1 MGTQMTMAAKVQ
13 DYVQYRRSLGYQLKA
28 AGTEL
33 KRFARYADSIGH
45 RGALTVDLALNWAR
59 AATSSTGLY
68 QARRLEMVRGLARY
82 LKALEPA
89 TQIPPCGLLGRAH
102 HRVQPYI
109 YTEEQ
114 IANLI
119 QAARELTPA
128 ANLRPHT
135 YATLVGLLA
144 ATGLRVG
151 EALQLGR
158 EDLDRDRHL
167 LIVRQG
173 KFHKSRL
180 VPLHPSTTDAL
191 VKYCE
196 LRDDHEAR
204 LTTPRLLVSAQ
215 GRALLP
221 SVVHY
226 TFGTLRD
233 RLTWDRGRRP
243 PRLYDLRH
251 TFACRRILAWYR
263 SGVDVNHAI
272 SHLSTYLGHAKVSDT
287 YWYLSGIPE
296 LLTIVGDRFERYAC
310 PAAGEGR

>member
-1 MGTQMTMAAKVQ
+1 MGAPMTMAAKVE
-13 DYVQYRRSLGYQLKA
+13 DYVQYRRGLGYQLKT

-45 RGALTVDLALNWAR
+45 QGALTVELALRWAR
-59 AATSSTGLY
+59 AATNSTSLY

-82 LKALEPA
+82 LKALQPA
-89 TQIPPCGLLGRAH
+89 TQIPPRGLLGRAH
-102 HRVQPYI
+102 RRVQPYI

-119 QAARELTPA
+119 QAARELNPSA
-128 ANLRPHT
+128 SLRPHT
-135 YATLVGLLA
+135 YATLLGLLA

-158 EDLDRDRHL
+158 EDLDHDGHL

-173 KFHKSRL
+173 KFHKSRV

-191 VKYCE
+191 VKYCA
-196 LRDDHEAR
+196 LRDGHAAH
-204 LTTPRLLVSAQ
+204 LTTSRLLVSAQ

-226 TFGTLRD
+226 TFRTLRD
-233 RLTWDRGRRP
+233 RLVWDKGRRP

-251 TFACRRILAWYR
+251 TFVCRRILAWYR

-272 SHLSTYLGHAKVSDT
+272 SHLSTYVGHVKVSDT

-296 LLTIVGDRFERYAC
+296 LLRVVGDRFERYAC
-310 PAAGEGR
+310 PERGQG